1 MQHPSSPDPSSTA
14 PSPLASSP
22 ESPETQRP
30 SRARRVLIFLL
41 LTVALLYAGV
51 RELAGDGGLTLV
63 SDHQVLVRHDMVS
76 GALTSDDRPGAHTF
90 VPWLEE
96 VRVLD
101 RRTLRYVMGGDGP
114 EPDQRVPA
122 LVVRGRDGA
131 NHAFLEVE
139 LQVAL
144 DSERADVALVDHGGT
159 RATILRLVDAYARPV
174 LRAAFGAFAPRDIV
188 LPENKQRGTAA
199 AAATLERLLQRHGIR
214 LLELSVS
221 KPQFAPKYQE
231 TIQRRKVAEQ
241 EVTRL
246 ETERLGLV
254 AGAPDRL
261 TGLRAQEERRLEE
274 LEREL
279 AEAERLAARAA
290 EELVGRTEREVGDQ
304 VTAAT
309 LERDTAL
316 AKAAVLE
323 ERHRAEA
330 AAFESELEALAAQGD
345 LPVRS
350 ALAERLS
357 SVTIDLLPVEE
368 PDASAQAKGGSL

>member
-1 MQHPSSPDPSSTA
+1 MQPQSPKRT
-14 PSPLASSP
+14 SP
-22 ESPETQRP
+22 
-30 SRARRVLIFLL
+30 ARRLLLFFLL
-41 LTVALLYAGV
+41 TAALLYAGI
-51 RELAGDGGLTLV
+51 RELAGDGGLAMV
-63 SDHQVLVRHDMVS
+63 SDHQVLVRHDMAS
-76 GALTSDDRPGAHTF
+76 GSLSSDDRPGAHGF

-114 EPDQRVPA
+114 DPDQRVPA

-144 DSERADVALVDHGGT
+144 DSERADVALVDHGGS
-159 RATILRLVDAYARPV
+159 RATIMRLVDAYARPV
-174 LRAAFGAFAPRDIV
+174 LRAAFGAYSPRDIV
-188 LPENKQRGTAA
+188 LPENKQSGTAA
-199 AAATLERLLQRHGIR
+199 AAVALERLLRRHGIR

-246 ETERLGLV
+246 ESERLALV

-290 EELVGRTEREVGDQ
+290 EDLVARTEREVGDQ

-316 AKAAVLE
+316 AKAQVLE

-330 AAFESELEALAAQGD
+330 AAFDRELEALAAQGD

-350 ALAERLS
+350 ALAERLG

-368 PDASAQAKGGSL
+368 HEAAPHSKGGSL